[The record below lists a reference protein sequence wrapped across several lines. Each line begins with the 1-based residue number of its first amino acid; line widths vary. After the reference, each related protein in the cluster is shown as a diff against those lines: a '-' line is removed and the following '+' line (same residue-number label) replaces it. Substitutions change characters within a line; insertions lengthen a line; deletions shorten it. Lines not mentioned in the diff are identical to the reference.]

1 MSEHRKP
8 APGSGY
14 ERLSNPPI
22 PPPQGTLS
30 VGCYR
35 MINAY
40 KSILVVATLEDRGAG
55 KLVHHLS
62 ISKSLVG
69 ERMKAGNFPA
79 DVQHALEAAFGMQGA
94 EEDNSGSAG
103 YAHFFWML
111 ANPQG
116 VN

>member
-1 MSEHRKP
+1 MREHKKP

-14 ERLSNPPI
+14 ERLPKQAHCLPA
-22 PPPQGTLS
+22 GTLDHAWYGLMS
-30 VGCYR
+30 GWKAVVVG
-35 MINAY
+35 
-40 KSILVVATLEDRGAG
+40 SSLEDHGAG

-79 DVQHALEAAFGMQGA
+79 DVQHALEAFGMQGA
-94 EEDNSGSAG
+94 EEDNSASAG
-103 YAHFFWML
+103 YAHHFWML